1 MICLGVDLFG
11 FIYVDLFCLKFAYL
25 LDSVNLCLLL
35 NLRKFLDIILSSFSA
50 SPSFFSPGTL
60 TAGMLDLLL

>member
-35 NLRKFLDIILSSFSA
+35 NLRKFLDIILSS
-50 SPSFFSPGTL
+50 GDTVVNKI
-60 TAGMLDLLL
+60 